1 MQFTIGQTVE
11 IQLKDGRKMK
21 GEVAATYES
30 GIVLW
35 EAAVTFP
42 DGVVSIVPRVS
53 VSLSDIVPPEGAK
66 EPEAKEVKVEAAV
79 GEAPAEAPRTRRRRA
94 T

>member
-1 MQFTIGQTVE
+1 MQFTIGQVVE
-11 IQLKDGRKMK
+11 VQLKDGRKMK
-21 GEVAATYES
+21 GEVAATYEG

-53 VSLSDIVPPEGAK
+53 VSLSDIVPLEAK
-66 EPEAKEVKVEAAV
+66 EEVKEVKVEAAV
-79 GEAPAEAPRTRRRRA
+79 GEAPAEAPRTRRKRA
-94 T
+94 